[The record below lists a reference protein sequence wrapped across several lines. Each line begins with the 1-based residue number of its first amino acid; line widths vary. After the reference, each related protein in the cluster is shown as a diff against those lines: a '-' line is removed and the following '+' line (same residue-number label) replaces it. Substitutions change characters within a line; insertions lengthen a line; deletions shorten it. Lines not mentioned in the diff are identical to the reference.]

1 MAASFGWCGGERN
14 QRRVHEPA
22 EHDGP
27 CGLFIRGPCST
38 RLSQLK
44 FSCGNSTCS
53 CDHNHVIKGLQALRV
68 FVSARFL
75 MFLSQILWVQDLAL
89 KFQQLVL
96 FIYPAKMETPSVS
109 LRMLEQ
115 FSVVI
120 MMQKDVS
127 KSIFCILS
135 KM

>member
-1 MAASFGWCGGERN
+1 
-14 QRRVHEPA
+14 
-22 EHDGP
+22 
-27 CGLFIRGPCST
+27 
-38 RLSQLK
+38 
-44 FSCGNSTCS
+44 
-53 CDHNHVIKGLQALRV
+53 
-68 FVSARFL
+68 